1 MLFTIGQQELWTS
14 CRGHRPLFLFL
25 PHHVACRIL
34 VPWGVVEPRPQRW
47 KCQVLTT
54 GLWGN
59 SQGTLLY
66 TTWKL
71 YGLKHLGMTLDMP
84 KQLRKII
91 SLLNQLSLTFHLEQS
106 NLMESHPGRRS
117 LAESQSIGS
126 QSWTRLKTTQW
137 NKDCLFNKRYW
148 NNWISTCS
156 ENKSRHGPYTLH
168 KN

>member
-106 NLMESHPGRRS
+106 NLMESHPKPHSPS
-117 LAESQSIGS
+117 LGLIGEKIMNKEMEKEKKKKNTDNFQNITSIS
-126 QSWTRLKTTQW
+126 SVLQLW
-137 NKDCLFNKRYW
+137 F
-148 NNWISTCS
+148 
-156 ENKSRHGPYTLH
+156 
-168 KN
+168 